1 MSLRLGRPR
10 RFWADFQGAEA
21 HGEAGWP
28 GSGRRQRDMG
38 LTEQG
43 SDCRRRVDAHQLI
56 DAAKVEARVLQPTDS
71 ARQFLPFPLPPTPPC
86 LRAFTKTEGETAV
99 SPCHPDVPD
108 RAPERRR

>member
-1 MSLRLGRPR
+1 M
-10 RFWADFQGAEA
+10 
-21 HGEAGWP
+21 P
-28 GSGRRQRDMG
+28 GSRRQRDMG

-43 SDCRRRVDAHQLI
+43 GDCRRRVGAHQLI

-108 RAPERRR
+108 RAPVRRR